1 MKCSHV
7 QWKWTG
13 NENSDEKYALFYV
26 LCKASMFYYVGTE
39 PSSVGCGKPM
49 LEFLLRQF
57 QIPISLNKKAT

>member
-1 MKCSHV
+1 MKNMLYFM
-7 QWKWTG
+7 W
-13 NENSDEKYALFYV
+13 

-57 QIPISLNKKAT
+57 QMPISLNKKAT